1 MKKLNNYLF
10 IIFSLI
16 IFIKL
21 FIIQKKR
28 KLNKIYE
35 KYENNQNNVSNLGD
49 NLEGINTT
57 LQGISKKI
65 DFLTGYKQIIGGAN
79 ELNISEDDNNK
90 DNYYDKDTK
99 FVKEEDDDEE
109 EEDDE
114 KKDEDDN
121 EDYNE
126 PSNESENTNNNTNNN
141 TNSVVEEIK
150 YKRERVNLNQP
161 LKSNLD
167 CINLKNSAK
176 YGINKLTTEQ
186 SEKLKEC
193 NLN

>member
-1 MKKLNNYLF
+1 MKNLNNYLF

-28 KLNKIYE
+28 KLNKTYE
-35 KYENNQNNVSNLGD
+35 KYKNNVSNLGN

-65 DFLTGYKQIIGGAN
+65 DFLTGYKQIIGGTN
-79 ELNISEDDNNK
+79 NLNLAVDDNNK

-99 FVKEEDDDEE
+99 FVKEEDDDDNNEE
-109 EEDDE
+109 
-114 KKDEDDN
+114 
-121 EDYNE
+121 YNE
-126 PSNESENTNNNTNNN
+126 PSNKSEDINNNTNNN
-141 TNSVVEEIK
+141 TNSVVEQIK
-150 YKRERVNLNQP
+150 YKRERVSINEP
-161 LKSNLD
+161 LKSNVD
-167 CINLKNSAK
+167 CINLKNSSN
-176 YGINKLTTEQ
+176 YGIDKLTTEQ

>member
-1 MKKLNNYLF
+1 MKKLNDYLF
-10 IIFSLI
+10 IIFGLI

-21 FIIQKKR
+21 FTIQKKR
-28 KLNKIYE
+28 KLNKTYE
-35 KYENNQNNVSNLGD
+35 KYQNSNFNNLDD
-49 NLEGINTT
+49 NLKGINTT

-65 DFLTGYKQIIGGAN
+65 DFLTGYKQIVGGTN
-79 ELNISEDDNNK
+79 DLDISVDDNNK
-90 DNYYDKDTK
+90 NNYYAKDTK
-99 FVKEEDDDEE
+99 FVKDDD
-109 EEDDE
+109 DDN
-114 KKDEDDN
+114 N

-126 PSNESENTNNNTNNN
+126 PTNNSEDTTNNNFEDTTNN
-141 TNSVVEEIK
+141 TNSVVEQIK

-161 LKSNLD
+161 LKLNLD

-176 YGINKLTTEQ
+176 YGIDKLTTEQ

>member
-21 FIIQKKR
+21 FTIQKKR
-28 KLNKIYE
+28 KLNKTYE
-35 KYENNQNNVSNLGD
+35 KYANSNLGN
-49 NLEGINTT
+49 NLQGINTT

-65 DFLTGYKQIIGGAN
+65 DFLTGYKQIVGGTN
-79 ELNISEDDNNK
+79 DLDISVDNNNK
-90 DNYYDKDTK
+90 NNYYAKNTK
-99 FVKEEDDDEE
+99 FVKEEEDDDN
-109 EEDDE
+109 
-114 KKDEDDN
+114 N

-126 PSNESENTNNNTNNN
+126 PSTESEDINNN
-141 TNSVVEEIK
+141 TNSVVEQIK
-150 YKRERVNLNQP
+150 YKHERVNLNEP

-167 CINLKNSAK
+167 CIRLKNSAK
-176 YGINKLTTEQ
+176 YGIDKLTTEQ

>member
-1 MKKLNNYLF
+1 MKKLNDYLF
-10 IIFSLI
+10 IIFGLI

-21 FIIQKKR
+21 FTIQKKR
-28 KLNKIYE
+28 KLNKTYE
-35 KYENNQNNVSNLGD
+35 KYQNSNISNFSNLGD

-65 DFLTGYKQIIGGAN
+65 DFLTGYKQIVGGTN
-79 ELNISEDDNNK
+79 ELNISEDNNNK
-90 DNYYDKDTK
+90 NNYYDKDTK
-99 FVKEEDDDEE
+99 FVKEEDDD
-109 EEDDE
+109 DD
-114 KKDEDDN
+114 DNNN

-126 PSNESENTNNNTNNN
+126 PTNNSEDTTNNNFEDTTNN
-141 TNSVVEEIK
+141 TNSVVEQIK

-167 CINLKNSAK
+167 CISLKNSAK
-176 YGINKLTTEQ
+176 YGIDKLTTEQ

>member
-65 DFLTGYKQIIGGAN
+65 DFLTGYKQIIGGTN
-79 ELNISEDDNNK
+79 DLDISVDDNNK
-90 DNYYDKDTK
+90 DNYYIKDTK
-99 FVKEEDDDEE
+99 FVKDDD
-109 EEDDE
+109 DDN
-114 KKDEDDN
+114 N
-121 EDYNE
+121 EDYDEPNNE
-126 PSNESENTNNNTNNN
+126 FENTNNEKVNND
-141 TNSVVEEIK
+141 VEQIK
-150 YKRERVNLNQP
+150 YKRELVDLNEP

-167 CINLKNSAK
+167 CINLKNSVK
-176 YGINKLTTEQ
+176 YGIDKLTTEQ
-186 SEKLKEC
+186 LKKLEEC

>member
-1 MKKLNNYLF
+1 MKNLNNYLF

-28 KLNKIYE
+28 KLNKTYE
-35 KYENNQNNVSNLGD
+35 KYENNVSNLGN

-65 DFLTGYKQIIGGAN
+65 DFLTGYKQIIGGTN
-79 ELNISEDDNNK
+79 DLNLAVDDNNK

-99 FVKEEDDDEE
+99 FVKEDDD
-109 EEDDE
+109 DDN
-114 KKDEDDN
+114 N

-126 PSNESENTNNNTNNN
+126 PSNKSEDINNNTNNN
-141 TNSVVEEIK
+141 TNDTTNSVVEQIK
-150 YKRERVNLNQP
+150 YKRERVNLNEP

-167 CINLKNSAK
+167 CIRLKNSEK
-176 YGINKLTTEQ
+176 YSIDKLTTEQ
-186 SEKLKEC
+186 LKKLEEC

>member
-1 MKKLNNYLF
+1 MKKLNDYLF
-10 IIFSLI
+10 IIFGLI

-21 FIIQKKR
+21 FTIQKKR
-28 KLNKIYE
+28 KLNKTYE
-35 KYENNQNNVSNLGD
+35 KYENNVSNLGD
-49 NLEGINTT
+49 NLKGINTT

-65 DFLTGYKQIIGGAN
+65 DFLTGYKQIVGGTN
-79 ELNISEDDNNK
+79 ELNISEDNNNK
-90 DNYYDKDTK
+90 NNYYDKDTK
-99 FVKEEDDDEE
+99 FVKEEDDD
-109 EEDDE
+109 DDNNN
-114 KKDEDDN
+114 N

-126 PSNESENTNNNTNNN
+126 PTNNSEDTTNN
-141 TNSVVEEIK
+141 TNSVVEQIK

>member
-99 FVKEEDDDEE
+99 FVKEEDDDDDEE
-109 EEDDE
+109 EEDDDDE
-114 KKDEDDN
+114 EEEDDDNN
-121 EDYNE
+121 EDYDE
-126 PSNESENTNNNTNNN
+126 PTNESEDTNGDTKQ
-141 TNSVVEEIK
+141 IK
-150 YKRERVNLNQP
+150 YKRELVDLNEP

-176 YGINKLTTEQ
+176 YGIDKLTTEQ
-186 SEKLKEC
+186 LKKLEEC
-193 NLN
+193 NLD

>member
-1 MKKLNNYLF
+1 MKKLNDYLF
-10 IIFSLI
+10 IIFGLV

-21 FIIQKKR
+21 FTIQKKR

-35 KYENNQNNVSNLGD
+35 KYANNNLGN
-49 NLEGINTT
+49 NLKGINTT
-57 LQGISKKI
+57 LQGISNKI
-65 DFLTGYKQIIGGAN
+65 DFLTGYKQIVGGTN
-79 ELNISEDDNNK
+79 NLDISVDDNNK
-90 DNYYDKDTK
+90 NNYYAKDTK
-99 FVKEEDDDEE
+99 FVKDDD
-109 EEDDE
+109 D
-114 KKDEDDN
+114 DDN

-126 PSNESENTNNNTNNN
+126 PTNNSEDTTNN
-141 TNSVVEEIK
+141 TNSVVEQIK

-176 YGINKLTTEQ
+176 YSINKLTTEQ